1 MKPIIG
7 IVASFDWEAGTFTIN
22 DTYVRRIKKAGGIP
36 VAIPPLLEITDVIE
50 AIDGLIIPEGP
61 DIHPRYYG
69 DTLSDKIEW
78 LDIQRDEFELTLI
91 KAALERD
98 LPMLGIGRGAQA
110 INVALGGSLYQD
122 VSEIPRAMRHNWL
135 KNGKFLVSPAVK
147 VHDVRIKT
155 DSLLFEVLKEN
166 LSVEST
172 SEVFIEVNSFH
183 HQAIKK
189 LGDNIKPVAY
199 AEDGII
205 EAIEVEGKFAIGVQ
219 WWAEYLDEMEPLFKA
234 LVEKALEYK
243 KKKLGLLD
251 PEKNSMD
258 LSVQEL

>member
-7 IVASFDWEAGTFTIN
+7 IVASFDWETGALTIN
-22 DTYVRRIKKAGGIP
+22 DTYVKRSREAGGIP
-36 VAIPPLLEITDVIE
+36 VAIPPLLGITDVIE

-61 DIHPRYYG
+61 DIHPKYYG

-91 KAALERD
+91 KAALEKD
-98 LPMLGIGRGAQA
+98 LPMLGVGRGAQA

-122 VSEIPRAMRHNWL
+122 VGEIPKAIRHNWL
-135 KNGKFLVSPAVK
+135 KNGRFLVHPAAK
-147 VHDVRIKT
+147 VHEVRIKL
-155 DSLLFEVLKEN
+155 DSLLFEILKEN
-166 LSVEST
+166 LNVEST
-172 SEVFIEVNSFH
+172 SEVFMGVNSFH
-183 HQAIKK
+183 HQAIKR
-189 LGDNIKPVAY
+189 LGNDVKPVAY

-219 WWAEYLDEMEPLFKA
+219 WLAEYLDEMEPLFKA
-234 LVEKALEYK
+234 LVKKALEYK

-251 PEKNSMD
+251 PEKNSID
-258 LSVQEL
+258 LPVEEL